1 MPKKPTVPLVET
13 AGEQSPLQI
22 DPSDIL
28 SGIAGSYDKKVTT
41 ESKKNREVVLKMQKD
56 GEMGEEKPPEDDADE
71 KGDGKE
77 IIRKRADKPK
87 KEEGVSEQEE
97 RLGRKQEKLESRKGR
112 GGEKREAP
120 IENPSEILSKGKAG
134 DQTRIEKLSPK
145 SVSNRQT
152 ALAEMEKVITESY
165 FKTNPK
171 KQSFEEIL
179 KDNLDAEINAKVEE
193 IDEEKKE
200 GKDTVEKI
208 DELRDLRSYVESYR
222 KSIVEKL
229 ENENQTQRPNIDKI
243 NELERRIASAD
254 YRIKMLN
261 KAGLA
266 FSKPNKENSLTDEDW
281 AEAKDVRDDVRK
293 KIASELHELLLFV
306 DDHRNFL
313 IDQIKK
319 ETDKSKISEI
329 QRKIDLAEYRIKTLD
344 RARLYY
350 LNPETEK
357 KLTIMERMEAQSVRI
372 EVLNRIKEER
382 KGNIVMAPKRAN
394 QKQEIPQPIKVEKK
408 EEAPTKESL
417 EKEVALRAEIQKI
430 FGEKIKEASLMV
442 STSRPLYIQ
451 QIKTKTRH
459 DHTQTNRSSLL
470 SRLLGRS
477 SEKKPSENIAKY
489 EETKADYESNLN
501 ILKNILTD
509 EKLIGE
515 ALKKASELGD
525 SGLQILEEEKI
536 KLQEILQ
543 RILITEAGAI
553 IDAVG
558 ESLPEKD
565 RKIVASLERLYKKS
579 KRGSLLDL
587 KPIIDID
594 TENYA

>member
-1 MPKKPTVPLVET
+1 MTKKSAGPLQEKTLSKKPK
-13 AGEQSPLQI
+13 GEKI
-22 DPSDIL
+22 DLDIL
-28 SGIAGSYDKKVTT
+28 GGIAESYRGRVAAEAKAHIQEIGEVHKTNLGV
-41 ESKKNREVVLKMQKD
+41 EKQENREDGAKLATAPSFNNVLDQ
-56 GEMGEEKPPEDDADE
+56 EEKL
-71 KGDGKE
+71 
-77 IIRKRADKPK
+77 R
-87 KEEGVSEQEE
+87 
-97 RLGRKQEKLESRKGR
+97 RKQEKLRKNR
-112 GGEKREAP
+112 TQKNEDR
-120 IENPSEILSKGKAG
+120 KA
-134 DQTRIEKLSPK
+134 DQIPPEQLSPESLANK
-145 SVSNRQT
+145 NK
-152 ALAEMEKVITESY
+152 ALKVMEGVITESY
-165 FKTNPK
+165 LKTNPK

-470 SRLLGRS
+470 SRLLGKS

-501 ILKNILTD
+501 ILKNILID
-509 EKLIGE
+509 EKLTGE

-565 RKIVASLERLYKKS
+565 RKIVASLENLYIKNKENGG
-579 KRGSLLDL
+579 RSLLGL
-587 KPIIDID
+587 KPIIDIGQNINND
-594 TENYA
+594 NAQENAA

>member
-1 MPKKPTVPLVET
+1 MTKKSAGPLQEKTPSKKPK
-13 AGEQSPLQI
+13 GEKI
-22 DPSDIL
+22 DLDIL
-28 SGIAGSYDKKVTT
+28 GGIAESYRGRVATKAKAHIQEIGEVHKTNLGVEKQENREGRAKLATAPSFNNVLDQEEKLRKKQG
-41 ESKKNREVVLKMQKD
+41 KLRKNRTQKNED
-56 GEMGEEKPPEDDADE
+56 QKADQIPPE
-71 KGDGKE
+71 
-77 IIRKRADKPK
+77 
-87 KEEGVSEQEE
+87 Q
-97 RLGRKQEKLESRKGR
+97 
-112 GGEKREAP
+112 
-120 IENPSEILSKGKAG
+120 
-134 DQTRIEKLSPK
+134 LSPESLANK
-145 SVSNRQT
+145 NK
-152 ALAEMEKVITESY
+152 ALKVMEGVITESY
-165 FKTNPK
+165 LKTNPK

-179 KDNLDAEINAKVEE
+179 KENLDAEVNAKRKDM
-193 IDEEKKE
+193 DEEKKE

-243 NELERRIASAD
+243 NELERRMASAD

-266 FSKPNKENSLTDEDW
+266 FSKPNKENSLTDEEW
-281 AEAKDVRDDVRK
+281 AEAKDVRNDVRK

-306 DDHRNFL
+306 DDHRNSL

-319 ETDKSKISEI
+319 ETDKSKMSEI

-382 KGNIVMAPKRAN
+382 RENIVIAPKEAK
-394 QKQEIPQPIKVEKK
+394 QKQEISQSIKVEKK

-417 EKEVALRAEIQKI
+417 EKEDALRVEIQKI
-430 FGEKIKEASLMV
+430 FGEKIKEASLAV
-442 STSRPLYIQ
+442 SASRPLYIQ

-489 EETKADYESNLN
+489 EETKAGYEENLN

-565 RKIVASLERLYKKS
+565 RKIVASLEDLYIKNKENGG
-579 KRGSLLDL
+579 RSLLGL
-587 KPIIDID
+587 KPIIDINS
-594 TENYA
+594 EEYA

>member
-1 MPKKPTVPLVET
+1 MTKKSSGQLQEKTPVKKPK
-13 AGEQSPLQI
+13 GEKI
-22 DPSDIL
+22 DLDIL
-28 SGIAGSYDKKVTT
+28 GGIAESYRGRVAAEAETHIQEIGEVHKTKLSEGMPENREGRAKLATAPSFNNVLDQEEKLRRRK
-41 ESKKNREVVLKMQKD
+41 EKLRKNRTQKNED
-56 GEMGEEKPPEDDADE
+56 GDADSNNLPKALPEEKIADQIPPEE
-71 KGDGKE
+71 
-77 IIRKRADKPK
+77 
-87 KEEGVSEQEE
+87 
-97 RLGRKQEKLESRKGR
+97 
-112 GGEKREAP
+112 
-120 IENPSEILSKGKAG
+120 
-134 DQTRIEKLSPK
+134 LSPESLANK
-145 SVSNRQT
+145 NK
-152 ALAEMEKVITESY
+152 ALKVMEGVITESY
-165 FKTNPK
+165 LKTNPK
-171 KQSFEEIL
+171 RQSFEEIL
-179 KDNLDAEINAKVEE
+179 KENLDAEVNAKRKDM
-193 IDEEKKE
+193 DEEKKE

-208 DELRDLRSYVESYR
+208 DELRDLRSYVESHR

-243 NELERRIASAD
+243 NELERRMASAD

-266 FSKPNKENSLTDEDW
+266 FSKPNKENSLTDEER
-281 AEAKDVRDDVRK
+281 AEAKEVRDDVRK

-306 DDHRNFL
+306 DDHRNSL

-319 ETDKSKISEI
+319 ETNKSKMSEI

-350 LNPETEK
+350 LDPETEK

-372 EVLNRIKEER
+372 EVLNRIKEEKR
-382 KGNIVMAPKRAN
+382 GNIVIAPKEAK
-394 QKQEIPQPIKVEKK
+394 QKQEVSQSIRVEKK

-417 EKEVALRAEIQKI
+417 EKEDALRVEIQKI

-489 EETKADYESNLN
+489 EETKAGYEENLN

-565 RKIVASLERLYKKS
+565 RKIVASLERLYKKNE
-579 KRGSLLDL
+579 GNSLLDL
-587 KPIIDID
+587 KPIIDIGQNINND
-594 TENYA
+594 NAQENAA